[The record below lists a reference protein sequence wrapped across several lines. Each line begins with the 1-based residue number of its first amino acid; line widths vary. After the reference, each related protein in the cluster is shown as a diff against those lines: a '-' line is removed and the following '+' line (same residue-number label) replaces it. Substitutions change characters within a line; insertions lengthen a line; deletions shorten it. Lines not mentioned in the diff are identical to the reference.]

1 MNIYRFKYVF
11 LSSEGFGGG
20 MLDCV
25 TAWQSVH
32 IGWRS

>member
-1 MNIYRFKYVF
+1 VPIGFSHVF

-20 MLDCV
+20 LLDCV

-32 IGWRS
+32 IGRRS